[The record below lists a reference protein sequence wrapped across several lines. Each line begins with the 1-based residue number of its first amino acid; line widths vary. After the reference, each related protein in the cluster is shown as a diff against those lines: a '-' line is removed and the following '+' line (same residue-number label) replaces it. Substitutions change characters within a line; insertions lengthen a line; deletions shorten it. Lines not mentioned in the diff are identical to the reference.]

1 MENGRRI
8 TQFISTSK
16 LLSRA
21 KFYAK
26 SNNAKIVEIDLCK
39 IDDAK
44 IVGISDGKGLVNK
57 GCQKAREWAIKDRE
71 VLIRG
76 PIPSYIY
83 RIIN

>member
-26 SNNAKIVEIDLCK
+26 SNNAKIVD
-39 IDDAK
+39 
-44 IVGISDGKGLVNK
+44 ISDGKGLVNK
-57 GCQKAREWAIKDRE
+57 DRQKAREWAIKDRE

-76 PIPSYIY
+76 PIPSYTY